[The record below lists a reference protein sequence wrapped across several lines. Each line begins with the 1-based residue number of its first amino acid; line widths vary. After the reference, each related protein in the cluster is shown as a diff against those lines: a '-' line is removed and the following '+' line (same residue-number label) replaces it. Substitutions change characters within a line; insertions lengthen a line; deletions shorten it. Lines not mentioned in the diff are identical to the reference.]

1 MIASRPGFN
10 QREGTVV
17 ITLADSIMISRSPGD
32 VFAFVADL
40 SNIPLWQSEVV
51 TSKVMTPGPTKV
63 GTRFTEDVRMGPTRT
78 TATCEVTEF
87 APGAL
92 MGFKAMS
99 PRMDYMGRM
108 TVEGVTGG
116 TKLTMEGSAQM
127 KGWWRLMQPLMRS
140 EAKSG
145 IRKELEAVKAALE
158 GDRRR

>member
-1 MIASRPGFN
+1 MGA
-10 QREGTVV
+10 TVV

-40 SNIPLWQSEVV
+40 NNIPIWQSEVV
-51 TSKVMTPGPTKV
+51 TSKVITPGPTQV

-99 PRMDYMGRM
+99 PRMDYLGRL

-145 IRKELEAVKAALE
+145 MRKELEAVKAALE
-158 GDRRR
+158 GDSRH